1 MTLLDATT
9 PVAVTAVPTGRTP
22 QPARASWLVRHLG
35 EAWPLKVLLLGF
47 PIWWAAGL
55 ASFACQLVAIPMTV
69 QIVRRARARGG
80 LRVPVGFGFWVL
92 FLGWMLLGITTLWS
106 LAPGTEANVGASK
119 LVGFFFRVGWYLT
132 VTVAMLYPLSLGS
145 RRVSSMDV
153 ARWLGNLFLVCV
165 IGGVAGLLL
174 PTLQFTSLTE
184 YVIPGARNANGF
196 VHTLVH
202 PSLTTYSDFLGYSQ
216 PRPKAPFLYANAWGN
231 NLALTMPF
239 FVYSWLSAPQRWRR
253 FAVAPV
259 LVVAAAPI
267 AYSLNRGLWGALV
280 LITVLAAAA
289 LARAGRFGALY
300 GLVVAL
306 LISMIVLV
314 ASPLWAT
321 ITLRYNTPHSNAR
334 RATVAQTVI
343 ETTAFGSPLLGFGS
357 TRIVQGNFASIAGT
371 GTSACQN
378 CAAPPLG
385 TQGFIWR
392 LILTTG
398 FVGTAL
404 YLLFMGAQM
413 ARHVSRRTP
422 FAVLGAITLMT
433 SLLLS
438 FVYDSLESPLFI
450 TMIAVGLMNRERL
463 EEQDEREA
471 QAEVMAEAESALDTN
486 PGVRP
491 AGGRQ

>member
-1 MTLLDATT
+1 MTLLDVS
-9 PVAVTAVPTGRTP
+9 PPMVVTAPAQLSSR
-22 QPARASWLVRHLG
+22 PARVSWLTRHLG
-35 EAWPLKVLLLGF
+35 EAWPLKILLLGF

-80 LRVPVGFGFWVL
+80 LRMPVGFGFWLL
-92 FLGWMLLGITTLWS
+92 FLGWMLLGIATLWS
-106 LAPGTEANVGASK
+106 LAPGTEPNTGASK
-119 LVGFFFRVGWYLT
+119 LVGFFFRVDWYLT

-153 ARWLGNLFLVCV
+153 ARWLGNLFLVCIV
-165 IGGVAGLLL
+165 GGVAGLLL

-184 YVIPGARNANGF
+184 YVIPGARNVSGF
-196 VHTLVH
+196 THTLVH
-202 PSLTTYSDFLGYSQ
+202 PSLTTFSDFLGYSQ

-231 NLALTMPF
+231 NLALTLPF
-239 FVYSWLSAPQRWRR
+239 FVYSWLGAPQRWRR

-259 LVVAAAPI
+259 LVVAAIPI
-267 AYSLNRGLWGALV
+267 AYSLNRGLWVALV
-280 LITVLAAAA
+280 LITVMAAAA

-306 LISMIVLV
+306 LVSMVVLV

-321 ITLRYNTPHSNAR
+321 ITLRYHTPHSNAR
-334 RATVAQTVI
+334 RSTVAQTVI
-343 ETTAFGSPLLGFGS
+343 GTTAKGSPLLGFGS
-357 TRIVQGNFASIAGT
+357 TRIEQGNFASIAGT
-371 GTSACQN
+371 GTTACQN

-385 TQGFIWR
+385 TQGFMWR

-404 YLLFMGAQM
+404 YLMFMAAQM
-413 ARHVSRRTP
+413 LRHVRRRTP
-422 FAVLGAITLMT
+422 FAILGAITLT
-433 SLLLS
+433 TTLLLS

-450 TMIAVGLMNRERL
+450 TMIAVGLMNRERV
-463 EEQDEREA
+463 EEAEA
-471 QAEVMAEAESALDTN
+471 AAEAEGALLPESDA
-486 PGVRP
+486 RP
-491 AGGRQ
+491 PRGRR